1 MNYYNVYYNQ
11 FLSNNI
17 FSTNFVEKISRTGE
31 TVEKAAIRAFETAK
45 KKDISIFTYIT
56 VQASNEKEAVSISK
70 KIRNLWII
78 EKANYLKDRYGYY
91 QGANKPFARIPS
103 TNEKIEFFF
112 VCPHSCGVIKLLTKS
127 NKVYR
132 ATPNQILRLGDNKEF
147 LNWLNR

>member
-1 MNYYNVYYNQ
+1 MDYYNIYFNQ

-17 FSTNFVEKISRTGE
+17 ISKNFVEKIKRAGE
-31 TVEKAAIRAFETAK
+31 TVERAANIAFETAK
-45 KKDISIFTYIT
+45 KKDISIFTYLTI
-56 VQASNEKEAVSISK
+56 QANNEREAIKVSK
-70 KIRNLWII
+70 KIRNLWVV
-78 EKANYLKDRYGYY
+78 EKADYLKDRYGYY

-103 TNEKIEFFF
+103 ANEKIEFFF

-132 ATPNQILRLGDNKEF
+132 ASPSQILRLGDNKDF

>member
-1 MNYYNVYYNQ
+1 MNYYNIYYNG

-17 FSTNFVEKISRTGE
+17 ISKNFVEKISRTGE
-31 TVEKAAIRAFETAK
+31 TVERAANIAFERAK
-45 KKDISIFTYIT
+45 KNDISIFTYIT
-56 VQASNEKEAVSISK
+56 VQASNEKEAIAISK

-91 QGANKPFARIPS
+91 QGANKPFAKIPS
-103 TNEKIEFFF
+103 TSEKIEFYF
-112 VCPHSCGVIKLLTKS
+112 VCPHACGTIKLLTKS

-132 ATPNQILRLGDNKEF
+132 ATPNQILRLGDNKDF